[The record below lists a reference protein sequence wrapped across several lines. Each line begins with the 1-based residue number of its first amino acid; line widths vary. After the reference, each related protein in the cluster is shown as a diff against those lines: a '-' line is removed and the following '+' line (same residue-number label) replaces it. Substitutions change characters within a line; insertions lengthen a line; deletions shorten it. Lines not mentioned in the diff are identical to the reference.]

1 MGEKVSIILTS
12 YNKPKYLQKA
22 IESVI
27 QQTHDLWELFI
38 MDDHS
43 NEETTAVIHKYLHD
57 RRIQYH
63 NSFVQPADRLK
74 TARYAT
80 LINSA
85 LPFAEG
91 DYISYLTDDTV
102 YHPERLSRMVQ
113 EFSHQPE
120 AQVVYSKQKVV
131 HVNERGEEISYFYR
145 NANAVLEQAAFHVDH
160 CSVMHRRSLLN
171 LIHHKYGGYWDDDMK
186 HWNHGDAIFWA
197 RLNNFTPFLPINE
210 VLDTT
215 YKTPDSFQNAYRFLP
230 ADLIDG
236 SFVKGSDQTVYFL
249 DQGVRHPV
257 GEKWS
262 FWYLNRTVAV
272 PDPYLFQYRIGKI
285 LNIPNYIL
293 VKEADHPAI
302 FYIEAGKKRRI
313 VDQYA
318 FQFYQFQRK
327 DILTVG
333 KEELE
338 ALLEGPPIM
347 WKRSELIKNPPG
359 RRLFFIEREPFLFLN
374 GFFHPI
380 SEQVARKFFLH
391 QKPISASFRNIQQFP
406 IGKPFYPVYDEII
419 KKLNI
424 ATEYRDRS

>member
-85 LPFAEG
+85 LPFADG
-91 DYISYLTDDTV
+91 DFISYLTDDTV

-131 HVNERGEEISYFYR
+131 HVNERGEEISHFYR

-272 PDPYLFQYRIGKI
+272 PDPYLFQYRMGKI

-302 FYIEAGKKRRI
+302 FYIESGKKRRI

>member
-424 ATEYRDRS
+424 ATEYRDRP

>member
-293 VKEADHPAI
+293 VKDADHPAI

-424 ATEYRDRS
+424 ATE

>member
-85 LPFAEG
+85 LPFADG
-91 DYISYLTDDTV
+91 DFISYLTDDTV

-131 HVNERGEEISYFYR
+131 HVNERGEEISHFYR

-171 LIHHKYGGYWDDDMK
+171 LIHYKYGGYWDDDMK

-318 FQFYQFQRK
+318 FQFYQFQKK

>member
-12 YNKPKYLQKA
+12 YNKPDYLQKA

-43 NEETTAVIHKYLHD
+43 NAETTAVIHKYLHD

-63 NSFVQPADRLK
+63 NSFVHPADRLK

-85 LPFAEG
+85 LPFADG

-113 EFSHQPE
+113 EFSHKPE
-120 AQVVYSKQKVV
+120 AQAVYSKQKVV
-131 HVNERGEEISYFYR
+131 HVNERGEEISHFYR
-145 NANAVLEQAAFHVDH
+145 NANAVLDQAAFQVDH

-171 LIHHKYGGYWDDDMK
+171 LIHHKFGGYWDDDMK

-236 SFVKGSDQTVYFL
+236 SFVKGSDQNVYFF

-257 GEKWS
+257 GEKWG
-262 FWYLNRTVAV
+262 FLYLNRTVAV

-302 FYIEAGKKRRI
+302 FYIEAGKKKANCGP
-313 VDQYA
+313 VCVS
-318 FQFYQFQRK
+318 
-327 DILTVG
+327 ILSIS
-333 KEELE
+333 KKRHSDN
-338 ALLEGPPIM
+338 
-347 WKRSELIKNPPG
+347 WKRRDGDASG
-359 RRLFFIEREPFLFLN
+359 RAADYVETI
-374 GFFHPI
+374 
-380 SEQVARKFFLH
+380 
-391 QKPISASFRNIQQFP
+391 
-406 IGKPFYPVYDEII
+406 
-419 KKLNI
+419 
-424 ATEYRDRS
+424 

>member
-85 LPFAEG
+85 LPFADG

-131 HVNERGEEISYFYR
+131 HVNERGEEISHFYR

-171 LIHHKYGGYWDDDMK
+171 LIHYKYGGYWDDDMK

-272 PDPYLFQYRIGKI
+272 PDPYLFQYRMGKI
-285 LNIPNYIL
+285 INIPNYIL

-424 ATEYRDRS
+424 ATE

>member
-85 LPFAEG
+85 LPFADG
-91 DYISYLTDDTV
+91 DFISYLTDDTV

-131 HVNERGEEISYFYR
+131 HVNERGEEISHFYR

-272 PDPYLFQYRIGKI
+272 PDPYLFQYRMGKI

-313 VDQYA
+313 VDQYT

-333 KEELE
+333 KEEME

-424 ATEYRDRS
+424 ATE

>member
-85 LPFAEG
+85 LPFADG

-131 HVNERGEEISYFYR
+131 HVNERGEEISHFYR

-171 LIHHKYGGYWDDDMK
+171 RIHHKYGGYWDDDMK

-359 RRLFFIEREPFLFLN
+359 RRLFFIDREPFLFLN

-424 ATEYRDRS
+424 ATE

>member
-85 LPFAEG
+85 LPFADG

-131 HVNERGEEISYFYR
+131 HVNERGEEISHFYR

-327 DILTVG
+327 DVLTVG

>member
-272 PDPYLFQYRIGKI
+272 PDPYLFQYRMGKI

-424 ATEYRDRS
+424 ATE

>member
-12 YNKPKYLQKA
+12 YNKPDYLQNA
-22 IESVI
+22 IESVMK
-27 QQTHDLWELFI
+27 QTHDLWELFI

-57 RRIQYH
+57 RRIRYQ
-63 NSFVQPADRLK
+63 NSFIHPAERLK
-74 TARYAT
+74 TTRYAT
-80 LINSA
+80 LINAA
-85 LPFAEG
+85 LPFTDG

-113 EFSHQPE
+113 TFSDKPE
-120 AQVVYSKQKVV
+120 AQAVYSKQKVI
-131 HVNERGEEISYFYR
+131 HVNERGEEISHFYR
-145 NANAVLEQAAFHVDH
+145 NANAVLDQAAFQVDH
-160 CSVMHRRSLLN
+160 CSVMHRRSLLDR
-171 LIHHKYGGYWDDDMK
+171 IQHKYGSYWDDDTK
-186 HWNHGDAIFWA
+186 HWNHGDSIFWA
-197 RLNNFTPFLPINE
+197 RINNFAPFLPINE

-236 SFVKGSDQTVYFL
+236 SFVKGSDQNVYFL
-249 DQGVRHPV
+249 DQDVRHPV
-257 GEKWS
+257 GERWGS
-262 FWYLNRTVAV
+262 LYLNRTVAV
-272 PDPYLFQYRIGKI
+272 PDPYLFQYRIGKF

-318 FQFYQFQRK
+318 FQFYQFKRK
-327 DILTVG
+327 DILPLE

-338 ALLEGPPIM
+338 ALPEGIPITRD
-347 WKRSELIKNPPG
+347 RSGLIENPPG
-359 RRLFFIEREPFLFLN
+359 RRLFFMEREPFLFLN
-374 GFFHPI
+374 GVFHPI

-391 QKPISASFRNIQQFP
+391 HKPIPASFRNIQQFP

-424 ATEYRDRS
+424 ETD

>member
-85 LPFAEG
+85 LPFADG

-131 HVNERGEEISYFYR
+131 HVNERGEEISHFYR

-313 VDQYA
+313 VDQYT

-333 KEELE
+333 KEEME
-338 ALLEGPPIM
+338 AFLEGPPIM

-359 RRLFFIEREPFLFLN
+359 RRLFFIDREPFLFLN

-424 ATEYRDRS
+424 ATE

>member
-85 LPFAEG
+85 LPFADG
-91 DYISYLTDDTV
+91 DFISYLTDDTV

-131 HVNERGEEISYFYR
+131 HVNERGEEISHFYR

-171 LIHHKYGGYWDDDMK
+171 LIHYKYGGYWDDDMK

>member
-85 LPFAEG
+85 LPFADG

-131 HVNERGEEISYFYR
+131 HVNERGEEISHFYR

-171 LIHHKYGGYWDDDMK
+171 RIHHKYGGYWDDDMK

>member
-85 LPFAEG
+85 LPFADG

-131 HVNERGEEISYFYR
+131 HVNERGEEISHFYR

-171 LIHHKYGGYWDDDMK
+171 LIHYKYGGYWDDDMK

-272 PDPYLFQYRIGKI
+272 PDPYLFQYRMGKI

-293 VKEADHPAI
+293 LKEADHPAI

-359 RRLFFIEREPFLFLN
+359 RRLFFIDREPFLFLN

-424 ATEYRDRS
+424 ATE

>member
-171 LIHHKYGGYWDDDMK
+171 LIHYKYGGYWDDDMK

-215 YKTPDSFQNAYRFLP
+215 YKTPDSFQNAYRYLP

-313 VDQYA
+313 MDQYA

-333 KEELE
+333 NEELE

-424 ATEYRDRS
+424 ATE

>member
-85 LPFAEG
+85 LPFADG
-91 DYISYLTDDTV
+91 DFISYLTDDTV

-131 HVNERGEEISYFYR
+131 HVNERGEEISHFYR